1 MKELESD
8 IEDILEAYPDLVDE
22 KFIRKDYNIERQC
35 PLGKNRIDLLISNTE
50 EWNIIEIKKT
60 PLADKDYIQI
70 HRYRSYARNL
80 HKNLTVWGYL
90 IGYSSKS
97 PIKIDRRSFRWLKVL
112 YLDIDLPS
120 QIRICQSCRKPI
132 PKFSYE
138 CKYCF
143 SRI

>member
-60 PLADKDYIQI
+60 PLVYKDYLQIQ
-70 HRYRSYARNL
+70 RYRSYLRNQ

-90 IGYSSKS
+90 IGYSNKS
-97 PIKIDRRSFRWLKVL
+97 AVKIDRRSFRWLKVL
-112 YLDIDLPS
+112 YLDADLPS
-120 QIRICQSCRKPI
+120 QIRICRSCRKPI

-138 CKYCF
+138 CEYCF